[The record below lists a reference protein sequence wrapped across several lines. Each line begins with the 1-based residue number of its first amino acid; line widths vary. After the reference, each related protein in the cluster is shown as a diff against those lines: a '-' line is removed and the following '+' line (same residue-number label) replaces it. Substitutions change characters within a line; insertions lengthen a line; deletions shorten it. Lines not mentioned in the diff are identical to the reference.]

1 MKLFTAIF
9 TLVLLVGSQQVLAHS
24 DHAHK
29 SISEKSALERGRAAT
44 MQLTE
49 KDAGLGFGKL
59 PESWCQWPLILTHF
73 WPIKLT

>member
-24 DHAHK
+24 DHTHK
-29 SISEKSALERGRAAT
+29 SISETSALERGRAAT

-49 KDAGLGFGKL
+49 KDAGLA
-59 PESWCQWPLILTHF
+59 
-73 WPIKLT
+73 